1 MCNCDIEEA
10 RKKFGIQFDMDEEEI
25 EEYRE
30 FVKYP
35 MD

>member
-10 RKKFGIQFDMDEEEI
+10 REKFGIQFDMDEEEYK
-25 EEYRE
+25 EL
-30 FVKYP
+30 VKYP

>member
-10 RKKFGIQFDMDEEEI
+10 IEKFGIQSDMDEEEI
-25 EEYRE
+25 EEYEE